1 MTDCVART
9 CVCASQEEA
18 LDRTEQWGP
27 LELATGCV
35 TVTYSTCETS
45 LPYWPTSCRW
55 NPEDGGGGGD
65 TPNDGDGDAP
75 GPPPAEE
82 VGLGT
87 GMAGMAAAEAGAATG
102 EQSGGSRAKGDPL
115 PFDTGPTIVCQPAFS
130 NAGEGLKPVAARQS
144 QR

>member
-1 MTDCVART
+1 VRA
-9 CVCASQEEA
+9 QEEA

-55 NPEDGGGGGD
+55 NPEDGAGGGD
-65 TPNDGDGDAP
+65 TPDDGDGDGAP
-75 GPPPAEE
+75 GPTPKMA
-82 VGLGT
+82 VGLGPV
-87 GMAGMAAAEAGAATG
+87 GMAAEAAAEVAAEATSAVAAAAG
-102 EQSGGSRAKGDPL
+102 DQIGSSRAKGEPL
-115 PFDTGPTIVCQPAFS
+115 PFDTGPTIVCQPVFS